1 MVRMRRRPLMRTAMV
16 GGAGVMAGRASA
28 RRSQQE
34 AEQEERLASLEA
46 QQAPASPSSPPG
58 SVQQPAAVQQPAP
71 GQQDDLVAKLSQ
83 LKEMADAGALTPA
96 EFDAAKQKLLAS
108 GP

>member
-1 MVRMRRRPLMRTAMV
+1 MVRMRRRPVMRTAMI
-16 GGAGVMAGRASA
+16 GGAGVMAGRAAA
-28 RRSQQE
+28 RRSQQQ

-46 QQAPASPSSPPG
+46 QQAPGTSPPPSG
-58 SVQQPAAVQQPAP
+58 NVQQPVP

-96 EFDAAKQKLLAS
+96 EFDTAKQKLLAS
-108 GP
+108 GS